1 MTRYKL
7 KELRNTKQYEDR
19 IHYYVKQHI
28 GKKKKVNYLIPLF
41 TAIVSIA
48 LVVFVISQ
56 INTPAPR
63 NVTATSQKLLHV
75 FEEVKG
81 DGVAYSEF
89 FHGEDQQHIRTLKYY
104 KPVQLPVFTKANNI
118 SFSQVPAPFTVQKGE
133 VIAVN
138 DGMNTELQFHF
149 ENNDAFLNIS
159 MVEFYYNPI
168 NDEAM
173 ENVKVDTA
181 GNALTDVK
189 LDADNPLYHQKLT
202 TSGGLVFKYYHYDVE
217 KNLLHLMVDTAN
229 EFYTYYN
236 GIIYHIGYTGNV
248 DEQEMIA
255 FARDFILNNEVQ
267 TLQLQQMTMEDNW
280 WVNGGKS
287 MVIAV
292 SLLIII
298 IGATYFVVRTMPKK
312 SKWIIKGF
320 ILVFFIAPL
329 LSWIISMTIGMYDGE
344 GFTAV
349 GMLVITFPI
358 LEMIS
363 ISVLIRG
370 IMMKKQQ

>member
-7 KELRNTKQYEDR
+7 KELKNTKQYEDR
-19 IHYYVKQHI
+19 IHHYVKQNI
-28 GKKKKVNYLIPLF
+28 GKKKKLNYFIPLF

-56 INTPAPR
+56 INSSAPR

-89 FHGEDQQHIRTLKYY
+89 FHEEDQQHIRTLKYY
-104 KPVQLPVFTKANNI
+104 KPVLLPTFTKANDI
-118 SFSQVPAPFTVQKGE
+118 SFSQVPAPFTVQNGE

-149 ENNDAFLNIS
+149 ENNEAFLNIS

-168 NDEAM
+168 NVEAM
-173 ENVKVDTA
+173 RNVKVDTV
-181 GNALTDVK
+181 GNLLTDVK
-189 LDADNPLYHQKLT
+189 LVEDIPLYHQQLT
-202 TSGGLVFKYYHYDVE
+202 TSGGLVFKYYHYDVD
-217 KNLLHLMVDTAN
+217 KNRIHLMVDMAN

-255 FARDFILNNEVQ
+255 FARDFILNNEVK

-287 MVIAV
+287 MVIAM
-292 SLLIII
+292 SLLLIF
-298 IGATYFVVRTMPKK
+298 IGTTYFVVRAMPKK
-312 SKWIIKGF
+312 SKWIVTGF
-320 ILVFFIAPL
+320 ILIFFIAPL
-329 LSWIISMTIGMYDGE
+329 LSWIISMTIGIYDGE

-358 LEMIS
+358 FEMIS

-370 IMMKKQQ
+370 LMLKKQQ